1 MREGKYGI
9 GARHKTSEGYWMEIV
24 EKIDRDRRRVRFDN
38 GYEVEVFIQAIRI
51 GEIKNP
57 YHLSVYGVGY
67 FGVGEYKDNNKEN
80 TNASKTK
87 NKKERRITY
96 F

>member
-1 MREGKYGI
+1 MNRTNRLK
-9 GARHKTSEGYWMEIV
+9 SVFW
-24 EKIDRDRRRVRFDN
+24 FDN

-67 FGVGEYKDNNKEN
+67 FGVGEYKGNINRRN
-80 TNASKTK
+80 TPEYA
-87 NKKERRITY
+87 
-96 F
+96 